1 MLILIA
7 IREMHHHPQVG
18 QEFGSLTISSEKS
31 IELLNIY
38 DIKFGTAFLR
48 KLKPKTF
55 TKPTF
60 CFFLKQLSERE
71 KRDTEREYF
80 FRCLDSVAS
89 TFPTKPSYMFTLEL
103 TAQWK

>member
-1 MLILIA
+1 MLILTA

-31 IELLNIY
+31 IEQLELLNIY
-38 DIKFGTAFLR
+38 DIKLGTAFLR

-60 CFFLKQLSERE
+60 CFF
-71 KRDTEREYF
+71 
-80 FRCLDSVAS
+80 
-89 TFPTKPSYMFTLEL
+89 
-103 TAQWK
+103 